1 MLYNVSIIETQMM
14 GSVRTVISGQPGNIG
29 YEMERRWYFK
39 KMEKMRKA
47 IKEHNLYDPS
57 LIRNLKEN
65 DVFV

>member
-1 MLYNVSIIETQMM
+1 MM
-14 GSVRTVISGQPGNIG
+14 GSVRTVISGQPENIG
-29 YEMERRWYFK
+29 YEMERRWYFQK
-39 KMEKMRKA
+39 KEKMRKA